1 MPTNSNPYTVPKYEY
16 GPTYIERPHT
26 IDDKQTISGFF
37 SFDALTVASR
47 NVKTQLWIVGIV
59 IKTGY

>member
-1 MPTNSNPYTVPKYEY
+1 MYEY
-16 GPTYIERPHT
+16 GPTYIERPHN
-26 IDDKQTISGFF
+26 IGDKQTISGFF

-47 NVKTQLWIVGIV
+47 NVKTQIWIVGIV